1 MIPEKGKV
9 VLQEELSRKDIER
22 LTKTMDMV
30 IAPVGSCEHHGP
42 HLPLAV
48 DTATD
53 ALYRI

>member
-1 MIPEKGKV
+1 

-48 DTATD
+48 DTITVT
-53 ALYRI
+53 R